1 MLYGC
6 IESDLS
12 YKLCA
17 SGFNTASISGLTAF
31 HKISPTNRNNDY
43 RTIES
48 ICRYFRMT
56 INYSPYNFLLKE
68 LLVGI
73 YLCIYSSLIQ
83 MNLIYIKCLFISMF
97 SNSNNIF
104 NKVRLSKK
112 IYLKMRRLSLLSGF
126 GGKL

>member
-12 YKLCA
+12 YKFCA

-48 ICRYFRMT
+48 IIRYFRMN

-73 YLCIYSSLIQ
+73 YLCIYNSFASSYINGI
-83 MNLIYIKCLFISMF
+83 NLL
-97 SNSNNIF
+97 
-104 NKVRLSKK
+104 VD
-112 IYLKMRRLSLLSGF
+112 SGWTSI
-126 GGKL
+126 